1 MEATDHAE
9 EGQRR
14 DSDLETTFNPEKSSY
29 RNLLE
34 FFFQMQDATTRN
46 RQGNDTG
53 ASYRSTILYLDD
65 TKRRVVEDTIA
76 DVEASGLWPDKV
88 VTEITL
94 AGPLW
99 EAEPEHQ
106 DYLEWYPNGY
116 TCHFPQPGRGLAP
129 TVAQSH
135 DRAGSFGIEES

>member
-1 MEATDHAE
+1 MRCERADQQGSLVTILEAEWKRPTMRKKANDDF
-9 EGQRR
+9 RIF
-14 DSDLETTFNPEKSSY
+14 ETTFNPEKSSY

-34 FFFQMQDATTRN
+34 FFFQMQDATTCN

-106 DYLEWYPNGY
+106 DYLE
-116 TCHFPQPGRGLAP
+116 
-129 TVAQSH
+129 
-135 DRAGSFGIEES
+135 